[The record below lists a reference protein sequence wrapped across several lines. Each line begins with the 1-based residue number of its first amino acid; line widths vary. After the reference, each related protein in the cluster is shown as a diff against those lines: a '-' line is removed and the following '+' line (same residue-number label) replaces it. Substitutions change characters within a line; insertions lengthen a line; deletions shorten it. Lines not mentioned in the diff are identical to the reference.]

1 VTAGDKVMS
10 ADVYQN
16 YLLDLSTLLR
26 DQYADRSRQVDDF
39 ERGYRMALM
48 SVLSLMI
55 QQADAF
61 RIDRASI
68 GLGGLDPEREL
79 A

>member
-1 VTAGDKVMS
+1 MA

-26 DQYADRSRQVDDF
+26 NQYAERSPQPDDF

-61 RIDRASI
+61 GIDRASI
-68 GLGGLDPEREL
+68 GLGGFDPEREL

>member
-1 VTAGDKVMS
+1 MG
-10 ADVYQN
+10 ADAYQH

-26 DQYADRSRQVDDF
+26 DRYAERRPQPDDF
-39 ERGYRMALM
+39 DRGYRQALM

-55 QQADAF
+55 QQADTF
-61 RIDRASI
+61 GIERASI
-68 GLGGLDPEREL
+68 GLGGFDPEREL